1 MTVENIDLWISAVG
15 FESPYYR
22 FYTDSDGHQELTDLI
37 FDTSKSYTFYRLNEE
52 SSHPFFISD
61 IGYKQTSSDAIL
73 ITGDGNPSNGI
84 KDDQSFK
91 VEFTQL
97 VGDIKQLLYY
107 CSSHQPMQGHIAVSG
122 NSTLPP
128 TPSTP
133 NLSPGSDIGGT
144 AEVEIL
150 VAKETLD
157 QNNDGF
163 IDDTNQ
169 TQILHEGVGLTM
181 KSPKGIIT
189 GNRNDWKR
197 GIKVLK
203 AISTD
208 NTYEVLVKSMGR
220 DFSDTWSVHK
230 FKIRTV
236 DLTGTI
242 VDPGIWRDKEYALA
256 YGWEEKFGDI
266 IKPDGVVVAKGFFD
280 QNNDGLVD
288 DTNQSL
294 ILHEGVGLTI
304 KNPNGVTRGNKN
316 DKKTGI
322 KILKAISSDNGYEI
336 LVKGTGTDFSDTW
349 SRYKFTQWTVDQ
361 TGTITDFGTWRDHE
375 YALVYGWEE
384 KFGDVIK
391 RDGVIGT
398 KGFLDLNNDGFRDD
412 TNQTQILHEGVGLTM
427 KSPKGIITGNRNDE
441 KRGIKVLKAISTD
454 NTYEVLVK
462 SIGTDFSDTWSVHKF
477 KIRTVDLTGTI
488 VDPGIWRDE
497 EYALAY
503 GWEEKFGDII
513 KPDGVVV
520 AKGFFDQNND
530 GLVDDTNQSLILH
543 EGVGL
548 TIKNPNGVTR
558 GNSNDKKTGIKI
570 LKAIS
575 SDNGYEILVK
585 GTGTN
590 FNDKWS
596 RYKFTQWTVDQTGTI
611 TDFGTWRDHEYALVY
626 GWEEKFGDVIKR
638 DGVITP
644 PPRNTFFVSLDGDD
658 NNPGTLEAPFRTIK
672 MGLQRIGQTRDVP
685 GGTLTIRGGTYRLPI
700 GRYKWGEYNQED
712 TTIDIIGLH
721 GDKDDPIRIQNYQ
734 DEEVIISG
742 AKKIKPRWE
751 KHEGNIWKTEV
762 KYLPSQ
768 LFLDGKM
775 LTGARWPNITKNWDQ
790 LDDSNANNP
799 TPGSYWHPDT
809 WANSASKLPAVD
821 LKGAVVVPIDTE
833 GAPGNIIK
841 VIKKKP
847 AEATDMILEDREYGI
862 TWNDPIEDWN
872 ARPDDGEKCNSCIPS
887 TYYLTN
893 HLNLL
898 DQPGEWHLE
907 QRHSSKKV
915 ETSYGTDY
923 VLKREPSVLYV
934 WMPDGSDPNQRNIE
948 ARAFSNVPLLS
959 QENNLLNINKSSNI
973 IFDGITFHTGEI
985 NLNGAKNITFDNSK
999 FLYSGHHAHMIA
1011 DTESGEH
1018 NLYGHGGYVNLQ
1030 TNNMGYAGDEGER
1043 IGLGFEKERNI
1054 TISNSEIAYTF
1065 GGAFLTWGKGV
1076 SGNTIDNVYF
1086 HNKVGGDNAFE
1097 FGRDSA
1103 NNKVRRLE
1111 YHTFGWGGVGRIG
1124 NQIWRTQEYGG
1135 NDYPTSVIELSR
1147 VYNPFWHGDDAGFQ
1161 INQGQVY
1168 NLVVRQN
1175 WLHDLPGR
1183 NGIRFDGDPA
1193 GFGGTAHHN
1202 VSFNNRRGFRLKG
1215 DHHTV
1220 LNNVAFHNDRQ
1231 DVRVT
1236 EDRFYGWRPGKG
1248 SGYNDAGC
1256 SPTDRMLRNGDWY
1269 CTKYP
1274 SDYVKQELVPELL
1287 SNANS
1292 IIHNNAG
1299 DKDSGMT
1306 VHSPADSTNNS
1317 MGKEARNGSYMRDE
1331 LRDVYNFD
1339 FRPKAGSSL
1348 IDQGK
1353 HIPGYT
1359 DGYIGSAPDIGAYE
1373 YGDENYWIP
1382 GYQTKKAKTPI
1393 PQNGAYNA
1401 KLDTD
1406 LMWLEGRNSISNDIY
1421 FGSDPSDLQFQGNQ
1435 TNNIFTPKEPL
1446 TAGQT
1451 YYWRIDTVTDQETI
1465 PGDVWMFAPDNPEK
1479 PDAPGV
1485 PIFSSAATSTDG
1497 TKVLLTYSETL
1508 SATTA
1513 ESSAFS
1519 VTTDGSDNP
1528 ITAVAIF

>member
-1 MTVENIDLWISAVG
+1 
-15 FESPYYR
+15 
-22 FYTDSDGHQELTDLI
+22 
-37 FDTSKSYTFYRLNEE
+37 
-52 SSHPFFISD
+52 
-61 IGYKQTSSDAIL
+61 
-73 ITGDGNPSNGI
+73 
-84 KDDQSFK
+84 
-91 VEFTQL
+91 
-97 VGDIKQLLYY
+97 
-107 CSSHQPMQGHIAVSG
+107 
-122 NSTLPP
+122 
-128 TPSTP
+128 
-133 NLSPGSDIGGT
+133 
-144 AEVEIL
+144 
-150 VAKETLD
+150 
-157 QNNDGF
+157 
-163 IDDTNQ
+163 
-169 TQILHEGVGLTM
+169 M

-189 GNRNDWKR
+189 GNRNDKKR

-208 NTYEVLVKSMGR
+208 NTYEVLVKSIGT
-220 DFSDTWSVHK
+220 DFSDTWSFHK

-304 KNPNGVTRGNKN
+304 KNPNGVTRGN
-316 DKKTGI
+316 
-322 KILKAISSDNGYEI
+322 
-336 LVKGTGTDFSDTW
+336 
-349 SRYKFTQWTVDQ
+349 R
-361 TGTITDFGTWRDHE
+361 
-375 YALVYGWEE
+375 
-384 KFGDVIK
+384 
-391 RDGVIGT
+391 
-398 KGFLDLNNDGFRDD
+398 
-412 TNQTQILHEGVGLTM
+412 
-427 KSPKGIITGNRNDE
+427 
-441 KRGIKVLKAISTD
+441 
-454 NTYEVLVK
+454 
-462 SIGTDFSDTWSVHKF
+462 
-477 KIRTVDLTGTI
+477 
-488 VDPGIWRDE
+488 
-497 EYALAY
+497 
-503 GWEEKFGDII
+503 
-513 KPDGVVV
+513 
-520 AKGFFDQNND
+520 
-530 GLVDDTNQSLILH
+530 
-543 EGVGL
+543 
-548 TIKNPNGVTR
+548 
-558 GNSNDKKTGIKI
+558 NDKKTGIKI

-712 TTIDIIGLH
+712 TTIGIIGLH

-1220 LNNVAFHNDRQ
+1220 LNNVAFHNDQQ

-1299 DKDSGMT
+1299 DKDSGMN

-1393 PQNGAYNA
+1393 PQNGAYDA

-1497 TKVLLTYSETL
+1497 TKVLLTYNETL
-1508 SATTA
+1508 SSTTA
-1513 ESSAFS
+1513 APSDFTVAL
-1519 VTTDGSDNP
+1519 DGKANP
-1528 ITAVAIF
+1528 VTAVAISGSTVELSLTTAVSNDQVITITYSDPSGSDDTNAIQNSAGKDAASLSASVTNYSTIGVNNPKNQPPTALTLINTVRSLPENTSTDSRIKIADIAITDDNLGTNLITLAGTDANRFEIDGTVLFLKAEIALDFETQATYSISLTATDPELPGSRPVSAIFSLAVDDLAELPQIQSIDDIKLQSEITIFSMITPVEVKRKSLVDIIIGTKKKDNIIGSSEGEILAGLEDKDVLKGGDGSDAFLFGAYAQYGTKRADIIKDFNPSEGDSILLDKDVFGLGNKIKLKIVNDNNGVDRGKRSKNHFIYDDRKGFLYFNDNGKKLGWGDGGLFAKLHGAPELGAEDFTIV